1 MKRLVAEMDAL
12 TAYKW
17 CAPRAWQ
24 DHDPAVQRKG
34 AAGPDKIRE
43 GGDGLVCERFR
54 FVLRHTGLRVS
65 AGAFAPVSARN
76 SHPRGTVRFCLHDL
90 RSVQRPDPPRWLPSR
105 LKGNHHGCRDED
117 SQEPETGVQLKARH

>member
-65 AGAFAPVSARN
+65 ASAFAPVSARN
-76 SHPRGTVRFCLHDL
+76 SHPRGTLDSACMICA
-90 RSVQRPDPPRWLPSR
+90 RSNGPTR
-105 LKGNHHGCRDED
+105 RD
-117 SQEPETGVQLKARH
+117 GFHLA